1 MHNRIILEFFEKYK
15 CPGIA
20 VVSKAPGVSIEQPCL
35 KTIGLYDDL
44 LLLASLFH
52 FYFIFSALISFSSSF
67 PTSSSNFVL
76 LSFLR
81 PLSRIVGKLLYTY
94 ICIKIYT
101 YICTYIY
108 VCIYIYVHMYIY
120 VFQQK
125 AGENQRPQHEGDKE
139 GPWIIWHSNR
149 KTCIRA

>member
-20 VVSKAPGVSIEQPCL
+20 FFSKAPGVSNEQPCL

-52 FYFIFSALISFSSSF
+52 FYFIFSALISFSSFF
-67 PTSSSNFVL
+67 PTSSSHFVL
-76 LSFLR
+76 LLFFLR
-81 PLSRIVGKLLYTY
+81 PSSSIVGKLLYTY

-101 YICTYIY
+101 YIC
-108 VCIYIYVHMYIY
+108 VCIYICTYVYICILAKK
-120 VFQQK
+120 Q
-125 AGENQRPQHEGDKE
+125 GRIRGLSMKE
-139 GPWIIWHSNR
+139 IKKGLG
-149 KTCIRA
+149 

>member
-20 VVSKAPGVSIEQPCL
+20 FVSKAPGVSNEQPCL

-67 PTSSSNFVL
+67 PTSSSHFVL
-76 LSFLR
+76 LFFLR
-81 PLSRIVGKLLYTY
+81 PLSRIVGNLLYTY

-101 YICTYIY
+101 YICTYICVY
-108 VCIYIYVHMYIY
+108 IYICTYVYICILA
-120 VFQQK
+120 K
-125 AGENQRPQHEGDKE
+125 SRGESEA
-139 GPWIIWHSNR
+139 S
-149 KTCIRA
+149 A